1 MTLEDLSQATFYHMQ
16 NYSQLIID
24 FVEEIEEDLSEM
36 TEEERGA
43 KRYELQNVLDIIDR
57 ERTHDVEAL
66 RSLLVILL

>member
-1 MTLEDLSQATFYHMQ
+1 MTLEDLSQATFYQMQ

-24 FVEEIEEDLSEM
+24 FVDEVEQDLDEL
-36 TEEERGA
+36 TEEEKGA
-43 KRYELQNVLDIIDR
+43 KRYQIQNVLNVIDR

>member
-1 MTLEDLSQATFYHMQ
+1 MTLEDLSQATFYQMQ

-24 FVEEIEEDLSEM
+24 FVDEVEQDLHEL
-36 TEEERGA
+36 TEEQKGA
-43 KRYELQNVLDIIDR
+43 KRYQIQNVLSVIDK